1 MVRVDGTNLPSVQI
15 GSSADLQIGQ
25 LVVAIGSP
33 LGTFTDSV
41 TSGILSGSG
50 REITVSDPLTRQR
63 RTISNLLQTDAA
75 INEGNSGGPLL
86 DAAGRVIGINSAEAA
101 SAQGIGFAIPI
112 DEAQAIIAKAR
123 TV

>member
-1 MVRVDGTNLPSVQI
+1 CVQI
-15 GSSADLQIGQ
+15 GNSAYLHD
-25 LVVAIGSP
+25 VKWEVAIGRP

-41 TSGILSGSG
+41 TSVILTASG
-50 REITVSDPLTRQR
+50 RENTVSDPLTRQR

-123 TV
+123 TD

>member
-1 MVRVDGTNLPSVQI
+1 VDGTNLPSVQI